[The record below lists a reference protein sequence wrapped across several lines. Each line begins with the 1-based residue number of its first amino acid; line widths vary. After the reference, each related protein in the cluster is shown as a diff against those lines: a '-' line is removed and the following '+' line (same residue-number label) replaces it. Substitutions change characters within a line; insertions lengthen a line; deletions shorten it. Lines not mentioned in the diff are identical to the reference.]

1 MEFGG
6 ISLAHGLM
14 LAPMAGVTDRS
25 MRQLCAECGA
35 EYAVTEMVSAKALVY
50 EQLGRPSA
58 PVKTADLCVLSGSL
72 PTAVQ
77 LFGAEPEFL
86 REAARLVSHGAY
98 RGFCGPLPAAID
110 INMGCPVKKVVSCGE
125 GSALMKAPEKIY
137 DLVRAAV
144 SGSAVPVTVKIRAGW
159 DAEHKNA
166 AECAAAAEAAGAAAV
181 CVHAR
186 TREQFYTPGI
196 DPAVIGE
203 VTARVKIPVFGN
215 GDVTS
220 GADALRMMRETG
232 CAGVAVA
239 REAMG
244 NPFVFAEIAAALDG
258 REYLRPSAEQIL
270 SAARRLLELASAD
283 KGERRA
289 VAEHKVTIS
298 HCVRG
303 LRGAAQ
309 ARNEIT
315 GAVTAAQITEALE
328 KILRS
333 SVDPDRERT

>member
-6 ISLAHGLM
+6 ISLTYGIM
-14 LAPMAGVTDRS
+14 LAPMAGVTDRA
-25 MRQLCAECGA
+25 MRRVSAEHGA

-50 EQLGRPSA
+50 EQLGRPAA
-58 PVKTADLCVLSGSL
+58 PVRTADLCVIEDGI

-77 LFGAEPEFL
+77 LFGAEPEFI
-86 REAARLVSHGAY
+86 REAARLVSRGEY
-98 RGFCGPLPAAID
+98 RGFRGSLPAAVD
-110 INMGCPVKKVVSCGE
+110 LNMGCPVRKVVSCGE
-125 GSALMKAPEKIY
+125 GSALMKDPEKIY
-137 DLVRAAV
+137 EIVRAAAE
-144 SGSAVPVTVKIRAGW
+144 GSAVPVTVKLRAGW

-166 AECAAAAEAAGAAAV
+166 ADCAAAAEAAGAAAV

-186 TREQFYTPGI
+186 TREQFYTPGT

-203 VTARVKIPVFGN
+203 VVSRVSIPVFGN
-215 GDVTS
+215 GDLQS
-220 GADALRMMRETG
+220 GADALRLRAQTG

-239 REAMG
+239 RAAMG
-244 NPFVFAEIAAALDG
+244 NPFVFADIRAALSG
-258 REYLRPSAEQIL
+258 GEAFSPTPEEVVG
-270 SAARRLLELASAD
+270 AARRLLELAIAD

-309 ARNEIT
+309 ARNQIT
-315 GAVTAAQITEALE
+315 GAVTSAQIISALE
-328 KILRS
+328 SILQFTAGE
-333 SVDPDRERT
+333 DAP